1 MSARSLAEADIQ
13 VVRQQAT
20 RGQKKHPVMPKYK
33 LSNVTLKILSARQ
46 TKLKFDFNT
55 FPSYF
60 RSNCE

>member
-13 VVRQQAT
+13 VVHQQAT

-46 TKLKFDFNT
+46 TKLKFDFDT
-55 FPSYF
+55 FP
-60 RSNCE
+60 